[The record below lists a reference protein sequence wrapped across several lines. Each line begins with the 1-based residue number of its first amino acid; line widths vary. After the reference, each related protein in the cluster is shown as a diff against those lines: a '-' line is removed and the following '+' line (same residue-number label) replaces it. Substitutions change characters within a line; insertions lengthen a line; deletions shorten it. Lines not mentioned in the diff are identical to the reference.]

1 MTSKFSPFTQ
11 MADGTLKQINP
22 FSGTEVW
29 TVPGRAHRPV
39 DEVAPESKASSCAF
53 AGIGN

>member
-1 MTSKFSPFTQ
+1 M
-11 MADGTLKQINP
+11 
-22 FSGTEVW
+22 
-29 TVPGRAHRPV
+29 PGRAHRPV